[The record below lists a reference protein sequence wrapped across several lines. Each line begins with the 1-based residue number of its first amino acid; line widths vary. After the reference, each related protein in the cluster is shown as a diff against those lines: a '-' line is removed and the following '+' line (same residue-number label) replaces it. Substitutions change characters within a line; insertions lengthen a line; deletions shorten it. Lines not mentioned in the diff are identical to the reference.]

1 VNQARR
7 GQRGRSHYSTR
18 HRVPAWAVDSGQRGS
33 ASLWLL
39 TLGLVLVAAGLAG
52 AMIGAARLARQ
63 AAVAADLAALAGAAR
78 VFDGPGPACER
89 AAELAARNGGR
100 LAGCVVEGL
109 QVAVTVEVVV
119 LPFVG
124 VDRPAVAHARAG
136 PVLGPPATASDPG

>member
-1 VNQARR
+1 
-7 GQRGRSHYSTR
+7 
-18 HRVPAWAVDSGQRGS
+18 
-33 ASLWLL
+33 LL

-52 AMIGAARLARQ
+52 AMIGAARLARQQ